1 MGSSVSSTTHANAD
15 GESGRGHSYT
25 DIVVTDNARVHNGD
39 VYNIRNFYG
48 AWPDAVLRQSQ
59 RGATSNE
66 ARALVKRKRSAC
78 DLGDK
83 PSPGDNPF
91 LTLAINQL
99 GEFSTSL
106 RHQRQDE
113 AAQKVVS

>member
-1 MGSSVSSTTHANAD
+1 MGSAVSSSTHANVD
-15 GESGRGHSYT
+15 RRSGRGHSYT
-25 DIVVTDNARVHNGD
+25 DIVITDNARAHNGD

-48 AWPDAVLRQSQ
+48 AWPDAVSRESQ
-59 RGATSNE
+59 RGATSNP
-66 ARALVKRKRSAC
+66 ARELVKCKRYVC

-83 PSPGDNPF
+83 PARGDNPF

-106 RHQRQDE
+106 QHQKQNE
-113 AAQKVVS
+113 AARRVV